1 VRHQLDVLLQVVD
14 RDGQVLSAFAKLE
27 AGVTWKGEVQAQVL
41 DGTAV
46 ERLKKVGD
54 ASKKGFFFVSTA
66 THQVVYERL
75 LFGGTN
81 L

>member
-46 ERLKKVGD
+46 ERLKKV
-54 ASKKGFFFVSTA
+54 
-66 THQVVYERL
+66 
-75 LFGGTN
+75 
-81 L
+81 